1 MKTNKKAEAGIGTLI
16 LFIALILV
24 AAVAAGVL
32 IQTSG
37 SLQSKALATGS
48 QAQTQ
53 VSSGLIILQAWG
65 ENASGTQTIDRIYF
79 KAKLAPGSDPI
90 VLNAS
95 YVSFATQSVRQT
107 YRFNL
112 SGNAVVTNG
121 GCENAT
127 NVAEN
132 TAGFIATG
140 LVGYGTEGYLLD
152 GDIVNICFATPQE
165 VPQSTQ
171 ITVAFAPKVGSIA
184 SFTTT
189 TPDVMTDAKVPLFPN

>member
-65 ENASGTQTIDRIYF
+65 ENASGSQTIDRMYF

-95 YVSFATQSVRQT
+95 YVSFATQAVRQT

-112 SGNAVVTNG
+112 TGNTQG
-121 GCENAT
+121 GCDNET
-127 NVAEN
+127 EVIEN

-152 GDIVNICFATPQE
+152 GDIVNICFATPAV

>member
-1 MKTNKKAEAGIGTLI
+1 MHSKKAEAGIGTLI

-65 ENASGTQTIDRIYF
+65 ENASGTQTISRIYF

-95 YVSFATQSVRQT
+95 YVSFATQAVRQT

-112 SGNAVVTNG
+112 SANLAANQGCSNSTTVAAQSQWFAV
-121 GCENAT
+121 
-127 NVAEN
+127 
-132 TAGFIATG
+132 TG
-140 LVGYGTEGYLLD
+140 LVGYATPGYLLD
-152 GDIVNICFATPQE
+152 GDVVNLCFATPAA

-189 TPDVMTDAKVPLFPN
+189 TPDVMTDAKVSLFPN

>member
-32 IQTSG
+32 IQTSS

-53 VSSGLIILQAWG
+53 VSSGLIILQAWA
-65 ENASGTQTIDRIYF
+65 ENASSTQTVDRVYF
-79 KAKLAPGSDPI
+79 KAKLAPGSDPM

-95 YVSFATQSVRQT
+95 YVSFATQAIRQT
-107 YRFNL
+107 FRYNDTGSCDNVTAITAAA
-112 SGNAVVTNG
+112 SGNTFLVS
-121 GCENAT
+121 
-127 NVAEN
+127 
-132 TAGFIATG
+132 G
-140 LVGYGTEGYLLD
+140 LVGYAIPGYLLD
-152 GDIVNICFATPQE
+152 GDVVDICFLSPITIA
-165 VPQSTQ
+165 QSTQ

-184 SFTTT
+184 SFTTS
-189 TPDVMTDAKVPLFPN
+189 TPDVMTDAKIPLFPN